1 MQGNL
6 IKCSDI
12 KFVDKFAFNEHSFL
26 AKPTTKEGMAMARSG
41 MQHVA
46 MRRAQ
51 VLGLDPTD
59 GALDESIL
67 RIVPIYFDRE
77 FFSKTKNLE
86 TYSRLCFQR
95 LRDIIRE
102 FEVKHADKSF
112 KFELTKLR
120 EIAKES
126 ATELK

>member
-1 MQGNL
+1 M
-6 IKCSDI
+6 
-12 KFVDKFAFNEHSFL
+12 
-26 AKPTTKEGMAMARSG
+26 
-41 MQHVA
+41 
-46 MRRAQ
+46 
-51 VLGLDPTD
+51 
-59 GALDESIL
+59 
-67 RIVPIYFDRE
+67 PIYFDRE

-86 TYSRLCFQR
+86 TYSRLGFQR